1 MGVRCLLVLHRWKLE
16 FGKEVPF
23 RPMARSFQE
32 PHESDAET
40 AKDRRDVAKYSAAF
54 STSLGASKMV
64 STADDV

>member
-1 MGVRCLLVLHRWKLE
+1 
-16 FGKEVPF
+16 VPF